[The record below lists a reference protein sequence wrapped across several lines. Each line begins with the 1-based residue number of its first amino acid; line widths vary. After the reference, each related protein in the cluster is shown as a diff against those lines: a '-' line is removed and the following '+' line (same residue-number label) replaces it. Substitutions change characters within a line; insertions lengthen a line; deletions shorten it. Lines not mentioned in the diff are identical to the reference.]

1 MMRSILKPA
10 LFVGL
15 MLAMT
20 ASGAGAQQA
29 TATGT
34 NLRVEPNGPVTAPN
48 KPAGGF
54 DTPQPALKLD
64 VSSSHDAVAGLAP
77 GEDLVG
83 RSRPVTPSLSAAETD
98 SYFATKEYQDKAQT
112 LQRKGHSGAG
122 KQFAGAGE
130 AMAGQALLQGIGTL
144 LQGN

>member
-1 MMRSILKPA
+1 MMRSILKAA
-10 LFVGL
+10 LLVGL

-29 TATGT
+29 TDTGT
-34 NLRVEPNGPVTAPN
+34 KLHVEPNGSVTTLN
-48 KPAGGF
+48 RPAGGF
-54 DTPQPALKLD
+54 DWPQPALKLD
-64 VSSSHDAVAGLAP
+64 VSASHDAVAGLAP

-112 LQRKGHSGAG
+112 VERKGHTGAG
-122 KQFAGAGE
+122 KQFAGAAK

-144 LQGN
+144 LQGD